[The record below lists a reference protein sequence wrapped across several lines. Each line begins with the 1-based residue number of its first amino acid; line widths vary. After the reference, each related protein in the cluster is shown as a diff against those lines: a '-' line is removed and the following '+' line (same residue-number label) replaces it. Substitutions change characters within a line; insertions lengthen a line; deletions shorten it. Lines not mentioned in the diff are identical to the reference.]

1 MFLTEKGRQ
10 VYNMHESQHDW
21 LKSQLAAV
29 FEKYPPDTISVLSGL
44 AVDIQAIWA
53 QLLEK

>member
-1 MFLTEKGRQ
+1 
-10 VYNMHESQHDW
+10 MHESQHDW

-29 FEKYPPDTISVLSGL
+29 FEKYPQDTISVLSGL

-53 QLLEK
+53 QFLEK